1 MRHILERQR
10 AAFLRDGPPSAAA
23 RRDALLRLK
32 RLLTDHQDD
41 VAAAV
46 SADFGHRSWHETL
59 MADVFTTVAGI
70 KHARRHLGAWM
81 RPERRAVPVYF
92 RPGRARVVY
101 QPLGV
106 VGIISPWNYPVGLAL
121 APLTAALAAGNRAM
135 LKPSEFTPS
144 TSALLA
150 RLLAETFPEEQVAV
164 VTGGPEVGAAFSAL
178 PFDHLFFTGSAPV
191 GQAILRAAS
200 EHLVPVT
207 LELGGKSPALVGPG
221 FPVERA
227 ARSIAHGKLLNAGQT
242 CVAPDYALVPEAM
255 VATFAEAFARQA
267 ARLYPRLLDNPD
279 YSSIVSPAHRER
291 LVALVEDARAKG
303 ARVLEINPAGEDFGR
318 HPGRKFPPTL
328 LLDTTHDMT
337 VMQREI
343 FGPILPVRPYRDIAE
358 AIAYINDRP
367 RPLALY
373 YFDLDRERRRTVLA
387 RTTSGGVSINDTLLQ
402 YLQEDLPFG
411 GIGSSG
417 MGAYHGR
424 EGFLLFSHSKAV
436 FEQSRL
442 NLADLFR
449 PPYRKHVARLVGAL
463 MR

>member
-1 MRHILERQR
+1 MRDILERQR
-10 AAFLRDGPPSAAA
+10 AAFLRDGPPPAAA

-32 RLLTDHQDD
+32 RLLTDHQDEI
-41 VAAAV
+41 ASAV
-46 SADFGHRSWHETL
+46 SGDFGHRSWHETL
-59 MADVFTTVAGI
+59 LADVFTTVSGI
-70 KHARRHLGAWM
+70 KHARRHVAAWM
-81 RPERRAVPVYF
+81 KPERRAVPLHF

-135 LKPSEFTPS
+135 LKPSEYTPA

-150 RLLAETFPEEQVAV
+150 RLLGEAFPPEQVAV
-164 VTGGPEVGAAFSAL
+164 VTGGPDVGAAFSAL

-191 GQAILRAAS
+191 GRAILRAAS
-200 EHLVPVT
+200 ENLVPVT

-221 FPVERA
+221 FPLERA
-227 ARSIAHGKLLNAGQT
+227 ARSIAHGKLVNAGQT
-242 CVAPDYALVPEAM
+242 CVAPDYALVPEAD
-255 VATFAEAFARQA
+255 AERFAAAFAEQA

-279 YSSIVSPAHRER
+279 YSSIVSAPHRER

-303 ARVLEINPAGEDFGR
+303 ARVVEINPAGEDFAR
-318 HPGRKFPPTL
+318 QPGRKFPPTL
-328 LLDTTHDMT
+328 LLGTTDDMA

-343 FGPILPVRPYRDIAE
+343 FGPILPVRPYRDFAE
-358 AIAYINDRP
+358 ALAYINERP

-373 YFDLDRERRRTVLA
+373 YFDLDRERQRTVLA

-424 EGFLLFSHSKAV
+424 EGFLLFSHCKAV
-436 FEQSRL
+436 FEQTRL
-442 NLADLFR
+442 NFADLLR
-449 PPYRKHVARLVGAL
+449 PPYRKRVAALVGAL

>member
-1 MRHILERQR
+1 VRDILERQR
-10 AAFLRDGPPSAAA
+10 AAFLQDGPPSAAA
-23 RRDALLRLK
+23 RREALLRL
-32 RLLTDHQDD
+32 RRILTEHQDEI
-41 VAAAV
+41 ATAI

-59 MADVFTTVAGI
+59 LADIFTTVAGI
-70 KHARRHLGAWM
+70 KHARRHVAGWM
-81 RPERRAVPVYF
+81 KPERRAVPLHF

-135 LKPSEFTPS
+135 LKPSEYTPA

-150 RLLAETFPEEQVAV
+150 RLLGEAFPPEQIAV
-164 VTGGPEVGAAFSAL
+164 VTGGPDVGAAFSAL

-191 GQAILRAAS
+191 GRAILRAAS
-200 EHLVPVT
+200 ENLVPVT
-207 LELGGKSPALVGPG
+207 LELGGKSPALVGLG
-221 FPVERA
+221 FPLERA

-242 CVAPDYALVPEAM
+242 CVAPDYALVPESE
-255 VATFAEAFARQA
+255 VERFASAFAAQA

-279 YSSIVSPAHRER
+279 YSSIVSAPHRER

-303 ARVLEINPAGEDFGR
+303 ARVVEINPAGEDFGR
-318 HPGRKFPPTL
+318 QPGRKFPPTL
-328 LLDTTHDMT
+328 LLGTTDDMT

-343 FGPILPVRPYRDIAE
+343 FGPILPVRPYRDFAE
-358 AIAYINDRP
+358 ALAYINERP

-373 YFDLDRERRRTVLA
+373 YFDLDRERQRTVLA

-424 EGFLLFSHSKAV
+424 EGFLLFSHCKAV
-436 FEQSRL
+436 FEQSRV
-442 NLADLFR
+442 NLADLLR
-449 PPYRKHVARLVGAL
+449 PPYRKRVAALVGAL

>member
-1 MRHILERQR
+1 MHAIFERQK
-10 AAFLRDGPPSAAA
+10 AAFLGDGPPSAGA

-32 RLLTDHQDD
+32 RLLTDYRDEI
-41 VAAAV
+41 AAAA

-59 MADVFTTVAGI
+59 LADVFTTVAGI
-70 KHARRHLGAWM
+70 KHARRHVASWM
-81 RPERRAVPVYF
+81 RPERRAVPLHF

-135 LKPSEFTPS
+135 LKPSEYTPA

-150 RLLAETFPEEQVAV
+150 RLLGEIFPPEQVAV
-164 VTGGPEVGAAFSAL
+164 VTGGPEVGAAFSRL

-191 GQAILRAAS
+191 GRAIMRAAS
-200 EHLVPVT
+200 ENLVPVT
-207 LELGGKSPALVGPG
+207 LELGGKSPALIGPG
-221 FPVERA
+221 FPLGRA

-242 CVAPDYALVPEAM
+242 CVAPDYVLVPEA
-255 VATFAEAFARQA
+255 VADRFAAAFAEQT

-279 YSSIVSPAHRER
+279 YTSIVSGPHHAR
-291 LVALVEDARAKG
+291 LTALVEDARTKG
-303 ARVLEINPAGEDFGR
+303 ARVIEVNPAGEDFGR
-318 HPGRKFPPTL
+318 QPGRKFPPTL
-328 LLDTTHDMT
+328 LLGTTDAMA
-337 VMQREI
+337 VMQEEI
-343 FGPILPVRPYRDIAE
+343 FGPILPVRPYRDFAE
-358 AIAYINDRP
+358 ALAYINDRP

-373 YFDLDRERRRTVLA
+373 CFDQDRERQQTVLA

-424 EGFLLFSHSKAV
+424 EGFLRFSHCKAV
-436 FEQSRL
+436 FEQAAF
-442 NLADLFR
+442 NLADLLR
-449 PPYRKHVARLVGAL
+449 PPYRKQVASLVGAL